1 MQEPDSTDQ
10 VPSESGQNAE
20 GHSPLWIVS
29 TEPLLNE
36 LVRDLDKLRRR
47 LISNPG
53 QPEEI
58 VFSRSHLARVNAAF
72 DAMIRR
78 GEEALH
84 QMCEL
89 FCATF
94 LNAYQM
100 ESVVIGEVPSTRE
113 RFTLGQIISREDLY
127 STMDLALGNRQLMKL
142 RYFDGTAWMAPG
154 LVVNVV
160 EYQPLE
166 PNKYGIYKII
176 SRIKAE
182 EELWNKVVDEI
193 FDLDSLVRRDKQLS
207 HLSRY
212 IKDVF
217 GIKIVV
223 GAALEVQKFDEV
235 LQLYRWDNT
244 TLESLGIVPGS
255 DTSRLDFIEEK
266 SYLGQSDKKMS
277 GWEAKKSV
285 VRWSGRTFEIQIQPL
300 RNFWREREHIT
311 RESHAGFK
319 SRREQVREQVAEQIP
334 LFRFFQVLL
343 KWLFH
348 DMEGATPQFPGVTV
362 KIEN

>member
-1 MQEPDSTDQ
+1 MNDTDL
-10 VPSESGQNAE
+10 SDRSGGAGDE
-20 GHSPLWIVS
+20 AGDAHSPLWIVS
-29 TEPLLNE
+29 NEPLLNE
-36 LVRDLDKLRRR
+36 FVKDLDRLRQR
-47 LISNPG
+47 LTSSSG
-53 QPEEI
+53 QTEEI
-58 VFSRSHLARVNAAF
+58 VFARSHLAEVNAAF

-84 QMCEL
+84 QLCEL
-89 FCATF
+89 FCQSF

-100 ESVVIGEVPSTRE
+100 ESVVIGEVPTTRE
-113 RFTLGQIISREDLY
+113 RFTMGQIITRDDLY
-127 STMDLALGNRQLMKL
+127 STMDLALGNRQLLKL
-142 RYFDGTAWMAPG
+142 RYFDGSDWIAPG
-154 LVVNVV
+154 LVANVV
-160 EYQPLE
+160 EHQPLE
-166 PNKYGIYKII
+166 PNRYGIYKII

-223 GAALEVQKFDEV
+223 GTGLEVQKFDEV
-235 LQLYRWDNT
+235 LQLYRWDRA
-244 TLESLGIVPGS
+244 TLERLGVSVS
-255 DTSRLDFIEEK
+255 DETQRLQFIEEK
-266 SYLGQSDKKMS
+266 SYLGQADKKSS

-285 VRWSGRTFEIQIQPL
+285 VRWNGRTFEIQVQPL

-311 RESHAGFK
+311 KESHAGFK
-319 SRREQVREQVAEQIP
+319 SRREQVREQVAHQIP
-334 LFRFFQVLL
+334 LFRFFQDLL

-348 DMEGATPQFPGVTV
+348 DMEGHVPEFPGVV
-362 KIEN
+362 VRVVD